1 MQRILQPGEI
11 ESLDHTSFPRI
22 QLPVPGG
29 VFLDRA
35 SRLRQLAADSAMAP
49 FLKHVAD
56 LAQAQHQ
63 VARSWTPVAST
74 PTAADWD
81 RAQRH
86 AMPVWQMPA
95 GLDANWRAA
104 LDALLARV
112 RDFPGLD
119 AALIAQLDALAG
131 MDDQAV
137 LRLLD
142 AILMG
147 APLDIARRAR
157 APYLMAAVQV
167 VMTVQAAALDLAQM
181 PYVDPPTVCPCC
193 GSQPVAS
200 IVRIDGQRAGLR
212 YLHCAICATEW
223 HMVRVKCS
231 NCAST
236 KGISYRRMDQKGL
249 TETVDPKASGPNAA
263 REAAPAT
270 MAELCGSCGSYRKI
284 FDLNQ
289 DHGMEPMADDLATL
303 MLDILMGE
311 EGHPRAGFN
320 PFLYPGADDEQA
332 DRAGE
337 ASGAIAAAPG
347 AGAPGVIS
355 LDMGAERP
363 VGHRRPDA
371 DSSAFEG

>member
-11 ESLDHTSFPRI
+11 ESLDRTAFPRI
-22 QLPVPGG
+22 RLPVPGS

-35 SRLRQLAADSAMAP
+35 NRLRQLAAGSPMAG
-49 FLKHVAD
+49 FLTHVAD
-56 LAQAQHQ
+56 LMQAQHQ
-63 VARSWTPVAST
+63 VARDWKPVASV
-74 PTAADWD
+74 PDAAAWD

-86 AMPVWQMPA
+86 AMPVWQLPA
-95 GLDANWRAA
+95 ALDAGWRAA

-112 RDFPGLD
+112 RAFPGLNAD
-119 AALIAQLDALAG
+119 VRAQIDALAA

-142 AILMG
+142 SALMG
-147 APLDIARRAR
+147 ASLDAARRAR
-157 APYLMAAVQV
+157 VPYLMAAVQV
-167 VMTVQAAALDLAQM
+167 VMTVQASALDLAQM

-212 YLHCAICATEW
+212 YLQCGICATEW

-236 KGISYRRMDQKGL
+236 RGISYRRLDQKGL
-249 TETVDPKASGPNAA
+249 EEVVGSDAPEAS
-263 REAAPAT
+263 REERAAPV
-270 MAELCGSCGSYRKI
+270 MAELCATCGSYRKI
-284 FDLNQ
+284 FDLQLDYNL
-289 DHGMEPMADDLATL
+289 EPMADDLASL

-311 EGHPRAGFN
+311 AGHPRAGFN
-320 PFLYPGADDEQA
+320 PFLYPGVDETAADADEDGAPEGTTPARLVIDDE
-332 DRAGE
+332 
-337 ASGAIAAAPG
+337 
-347 AGAPGVIS
+347 
-355 LDMGAERP
+355 AERP

-371 DSSAFEG
+371 DGKSFEG